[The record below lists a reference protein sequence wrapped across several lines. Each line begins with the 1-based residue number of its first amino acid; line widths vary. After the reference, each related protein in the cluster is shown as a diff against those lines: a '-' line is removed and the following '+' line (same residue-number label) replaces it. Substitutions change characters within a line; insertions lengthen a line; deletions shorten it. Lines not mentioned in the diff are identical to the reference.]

1 MDIVLQIMNKSP
13 YELRFILNNNTHRT
27 HLAKI
32 KRAIKI
38 NGQYFSVI

>member
-13 YELRFILNNNTHRT
+13 YELRFILNNNTH
-27 HLAKI
+27 LAKI